1 MKLLIWLKV
10 RSYWIFRRFS
20 FLKLINCC
28 ITGGK
33 PITPN
38 DIHDS
43 LLNGNT
49 QINGH
54 SPENGALTETVTK
67 TEVNLPWIQIQF
79 TLEVDSNFSF
89 VSILLE
95 YQVSQNQQ
103 SPSTGNDKTIE
114 KKNGDANQ
122 SNTQIS
128 NSVVPGPQ
136 SASHVVVEE
145 KKKKKCTCCVIQ

>member
-1 MKLLIWLKV
+1 MNLCKLSISCLI
-10 RSYWIFRRFS
+10 
-20 FLKLINCC
+20 
-28 ITGGK
+28 GGK

-38 DIHDS
+38 DINDS

-67 TEVNLPWIQIQF
+67 TEVIQQQIISF
-79 TLEVDSNFSF
+79 HLELVLISLF
-89 VSILLE
+89 VLFE

-103 SPSTGNDKTIE
+103 SPSTGNDKTID